1 MVYCFKSA
9 SLRSNEQ
16 VASLKLR
23 TLGAK
28 LGNRLD
34 LTQKLHQK
42 CREALPPF
50 TPIYTH
56 STHSMQNLLLVS
68 GEIESHSCSKQK
80 TEETTHADNHWT
92 IIEQPLNLNN
102 HWTIIEQT
110 LFNPSKYTR
119 RFVKWNPSFWKTKPR
134 RLGAY
139 KSPRALQGVK
149 IACMGRQLRYLDV
162 PKKRT
167 AKGVFYFVKRKQAET
182 VWTRRTAFLKHECS
196 WIIHE
201 LNMNWFFEYET
212 RECSEI
218 NETFNE
224 TINGHSWR
232 NISCWERTLFE
243 TWEKK
248 EEGTRRK
255 KQHFWAFFG
264 RFDINIF
271 NFREHFPP
279 RNFAY
284 SAHNFALPSPNLN

>member
-1 MVYCFKSA
+1 MLSA
-9 SLRSNEQ
+9 DTNDHN
-16 VASLKLR
+16 A
-23 TLGAK
+23 
-28 LGNRLD
+28 
-34 LTQKLHQK
+34 
-42 CREALPPF
+42 
-50 TPIYTH
+50 
-56 STHSMQNLLLVS
+56 
-68 GEIESHSCSKQK
+68 
-80 TEETTHADNHWT
+80 WW
-92 IIEQPLNLNN
+92 QPLNN
-102 HWTIIEQT
+102 HWTIIEQSLNKPCSNPVQT
-110 LFNPSKYTR
+110 LFKPIKYTR

-134 RLGAY
+134 RLGDY

-149 IACMGRQLRYLDV
+149 IACMGRQLRYLGV

-248 EEGTRRK
+248 RKERAEKNNTFERFSGDSTLTFLTFGNTFRLVILPTRRVV
-255 KQHFWAFFG
+255 
-264 RFDINIF
+264 
-271 NFREHFPP
+271 FPGCASS
-279 RNFAY
+279 F
-284 SAHNFALPSPNLN
+284 S